1 MKGDTPRNV
10 PPRNLRTGQV
20 ASKATDDQTA
30 HAERDRARAKR
41 SALEVLKAVK
51 RKGHYWPG
59 ER

>member
-1 MKGDTPRNV
+1 V